1 MTRCLRTP
9 LQNRLPRAPSFA
21 TSRSA
26 SSPPPRETRILR
38 TVSFLENGEREA
50 GEEGAGR
57 GRRMTANGKRGRGRG
72 MTAKSKLGGR
82 NGAVW
87 QSPVRLPTRISK
99 DRTQHPAYPQV
110 KKSREISHGFH
121 RITKLPRFYHTG
133 AFSASPA
140 AARTPPTEHS
150 SCKRPTA
157 PALSPRGSGR
167 CRRPRRRCRRFGSSG
182 PTRR

>member
-1 MTRCLRTP
+1 MTRRLRTS

-57 GRRMTANGKRGRGRG
+57 GGGTGGGAGAGRRMTE
-72 MTAKSKLGGR
+72 KSKLGGR

-87 QSPVRLPTRISK
+87 QSPACLPTRISK

-121 RITKLPRFYHTG
+121 RITKLPRFYHTE

-140 AARTPPTEHS
+140 AARTPQTEHS
-150 SCKRPTA
+150 SCKRSYSSSSIPTGQWSL
-157 PALSPRGSGR
+157 P
-167 CRRPRRRCRRFGSSG
+167 
-182 PTRR
+182 

>member
-1 MTRCLRTP
+1 MTRRLRTS

-38 TVSFLENGEREA
+38 AVGFLENGK
-50 GEEGAGR
+50 
-57 GRRMTANGKRGRGRG
+57 RRTGGGKRGRGRG

>member
-1 MTRCLRTP
+1 MTRRLRTP

-38 TVSFLENGEREA
+38 AVGFLENGKREA

-57 GRRMTANGKRGRGRG
+57 GGGTGGGAGAGRRMTE
-72 MTAKSKLGGR
+72 KSKLGGR

-150 SCKRPTA
+150 SCKRSYSSSSIPTGQWSL
-157 PALSPRGSGR
+157 P
-167 CRRPRRRCRRFGSSG
+167 
-182 PTRR
+182 